1 MNTQAAVTA
10 QPRKVRRAH
19 CRDRG
24 TQEQQKD
31 TEQSASDLMRKN
43 GKRKSPYGAG
53 RKIRRGE
60 RRRIKRMS

>member
-1 MNTQAAVTA
+1 
-10 QPRKVRRAH
+10 
-19 CRDRG
+19 
-24 TQEQQKD
+24 
-31 TEQSASDLMRKN
+31 MRKN